1 MFFVGLLLGLTFGN
15 CLATVWQL
23 FGSCRQ
29 LLGNCLATVWKGICG
44 VRIYAGRVSSRVLAG
59 LHFKS
64 EADGLRALR
73 SGSIDTLQSVQL
85 SLWLAILK

>member
-1 MFFVGLLLGLTFGN
+1 MFHLTFFTN
-15 CLATVWQL
+15 VFCWDTAWAHFWQM
-23 FGSCRQ
+23 F
-29 LLGNCLATVWKGICG
+29 GNCLATVWKGICG
-44 VRIYAGRVSSRVLAG
+44 VRIDAGRVSSRVLAG

-73 SGSIDTLQSVQL
+73 SGSIDTLQSVHL

>member
-1 MFFVGLLLGLTFGN
+1 MFHLNFSLMFLVGYCLGSL
-15 CLATVWQL
+15 LATVWQL
-23 FGSCRQ
+23 F
-29 LLGNCLATVWKGICG
+29 GNCLATVWKGICG
-44 VRIYAGRVSSRVLAG
+44 VRKYAGRVSSRVLAG

-73 SGSIDTLQSVQL
+73 SGSIDTLPSVQL